1 MKSPRKYAPL
11 SPLSPQTPP
20 ADPPRRSRTAVA
32 GGVHCPVR
40 THVSAPSA
48 PVADHGRARMRLD
61 AVARSERLAA
71 TGMRQAEADA
81 RAAEAAGVSAATLRR
96 WRLACRDL
104 PPEAR
109 LAALTDRPGRGR
121 RGTMT
126 DPAMRDCVEALIHGH
141 GPHLTAPH
149 VCRVLKARHGHAPS
163 PRAVQRWLGNWRADA
178 ANARALS
185 AVSDPD
191 GHRSRRAPAMG
202 SMTRAVIRLNQV
214 WELDSTPADVMC
226 ADGRHAIVG
235 AMDVWSRRG
244 RLLVVPVSRA
254 TAICALLRR
263 CLIDWGVPEM
273 VRTDRGKDYTSAH
286 LARVLADLGVT
297 HDICP
302 PRTPEAKPFIERFFG
317 TVTRDLFAF
326 LPGFTGHNVAER
338 RKLEAARRRGG
349 DERATFGVGLTAAG
363 LQTECDRWCTLIYG
377 RRDHRGLGESPWARA
392 LSWTGET
399 RRIADERAL
408 DPLLAAPVAH
418 GGMRTIGKK
427 GISVGNVLYIE
438 PTFGAHVGERVD
450 VRLDASDPARLFVFR
465 LTGEFLCVAEDP
477 ERTGIDRA
485 AVAAGTINPGGPRR
499 MLGTRRNARPARS
512 LRRRAA
518 ALRRGGGAGR
528 GRPRKRRRRRA
539 AVPRAARRG

>member
-1 MKSPRKYAPL
+1 MIK
-11 SPLSPQTPP
+11 
-20 ADPPRRSRTAVA
+20 
-32 GGVHCPVR
+32 
-40 THVSAPSA
+40 
-48 PVADHGRARMRLD
+48 
-61 AVARSERLAA
+61 E
-71 TGMRQAEADA
+71 
-81 RAAEAAGVSAATLRR
+81 
-96 WRLACRDL
+96 
-104 PPEAR
+104 
-109 LAALTDRPGRGR
+109 
-121 RGTMT
+121 
-126 DPAMRDCVEALIHGH
+126 
-141 GPHLTAPH
+141 
-149 VCRVLKARHGHAPS
+149 RHGHAPS
-163 PRAVQRWLGNWRADA
+163 PRTVQRWLGNWRADA

-286 LARVLADLGVT
+286 LVRVLADLGVT

-477 ERTGIDRA
+477 ERAGIDRA
-485 AVAAGTINPGGPRR
+485 AVAAG
-499 MLGTRRNARPARS
+499 ARAGAREADS
-512 LRRRAA
+512 AARKRARGLRRDHQPGRAA
-518 ALRRGGGAGR
+518 EDARDAAERDAGKIIALPRRGGAAFRTAALDRAAEAARAAKATETTETTEAAAAAGR
-528 GRPRKRRRRRA
+528 GA
-539 AVPRAARRG
+539 AGGPSRLMAAMKKVYPMDDHPENEPGKGE

>member
-1 MKSPRKYAPL
+1 
-11 SPLSPQTPP
+11 
-20 ADPPRRSRTAVA
+20 
-32 GGVHCPVR
+32 
-40 THVSAPSA
+40 
-48 PVADHGRARMRLD
+48 MRLD

-149 VCRVLKARHGHAPS
+149 VCRVLKERHGHAPS
-163 PRAVQRWLGNWRADA
+163 PRTVQRWLGNWRADA

-235 AMDVWSRRG
+235 AMDVWSR
-244 RLLVVPVSRA
+244 
-254 TAICALLRR
+254 
-263 CLIDWGVPEM
+263 
-273 VRTDRGKDYTSAH
+273 
-286 LARVLADLGVT
+286 
-297 HDICP
+297 
-302 PRTPEAKPFIERFFG
+302 
-317 TVTRDLFAF
+317 
-326 LPGFTGHNVAER
+326 
-338 RKLEAARRRGG
+338 
-349 DERATFGVGLTAAG
+349 
-363 LQTECDRWCTLIYG
+363 
-377 RRDHRGLGESPWARA
+377 A

-418 GGMRTIGKK
+418 GGRRTIGKK

-450 VRLDASDPARLFVFR
+450 VRLDASDPSRLMAAMKKVYPMDDHPENEPGK
-465 LTGEFLCVAEDP
+465 GE
-477 ERTGIDRA
+477 
-485 AVAAGTINPGGPRR
+485 
-499 MLGTRRNARPARS
+499 
-512 LRRRAA
+512 
-518 ALRRGGGAGR
+518 
-528 GRPRKRRRRRA
+528 
-539 AVPRAARRG
+539 